1 MATTEKEIL
10 LEIQVDS
17 KNALKNVERAKLA
30 IESIRQAQKKYQ
42 DQLRTGEIDRETYI
56 KNMAALSNQMLK
68 QKEIIR
74 DNTKAHKDATK
85 ARQEAEGS
93 LLSMRAE
100 LSQLLKAYD
109 ALGKTEREDAE
120 VGGKML
126 TQIQTLTTELNQAE
140 QASGRYGRTVGNYP
154 SVFDA
159 STEKIQR
166 FGSIL
171 KGVFDFDAQIEKL
184 KGLGAAFN
192 GLAGTITSASRAP
205 IGYKKPITDAANAT
219 AQATAAVNANA
230 TATKAAATTTRAAT
244 EATTAQTTAT
254 NAQSAATEGATRN
267 TIGFN
272 TATNASAGASN
283 TAAAAET
290 AQAGAATGLSG
301 ALKSATSGVMSL
313 LKATLKFIASPIG
326 MIVAAVGAAL
336 LIVVKAVKQLTDAF
350 KKNDDAMTALSSV
363 MSVFK
368 AVGAAVGKIFEGI
381 VKAIVPVIEKVAELS
396 RKIATFF
403 GGEMVD
409 AMVDAN
415 ERLLRSNEELEDMH
429 NQNLV
434 SRATYNKRIAELNN
448 QVADSEHYTVEQR
461 RDAIEE
467 SIRLEKE
474 MTAAEVA
481 EAKVRLQNRILEAK
495 MKSDQSQETK
505 DEIAQLEAAVIDL
518 EAASEAAQRRAIS
531 RRSQFSK
538 EIESQRREAA
548 KQAEEARKERIAKEE
563 QAVQALQDLIIQQMI
578 DGQEKEI
585 AELKNATQKQVNELQ
600 KRLATEKNLTAKAKK
615 AIQEQ
620 IVLIEANA
628 QVEMGKIQE
637 KYSAERLK
645 KAVEVETELWQ
656 ARLAAVKKG
665 TDEERALLMS
675 NLQFRAKQEQDALMQ
690 RLINNEITER
700 EYEELALLSR
710 QKFAQENAALL
721 NAIDAQEQQR
731 IKQEWANRI
740 AAETDGSLRQM
751 DVKIEAKKAE
761 IAALQQ
767 LEGESDEAYKG
778 RQIALNNEL
787 LQMTKQR
794 ADAEM
799 QIERGK
805 AQATADLFG
814 ATSQLLEQ
822 AGEDNKEAVMASK
835 VLALAQV
842 AIQQGIAISEAVA
855 SAAAGDPYTYALRVA
870 VAIASTVAAMAS
882 AINSINEASFAEGGL
897 VRGAG
902 TATSDSIPARL
913 SNGEFVV
920 NAEATRQHLGELL
933 AINGGWGATAP
944 NNRHFADGGMAV
956 EQYNAASNSEAI
968 AAAVREAVADIQP
981 VVSVKEITNV
991 QKRVQVKEKIAN
1003 S

>member
-30 IESIRQAQKKYQ
+30 IESIKEAQKKYQ
-42 DQLRTGEIDRETYI
+42 DQLKNGEIDRETYI

-68 QKEIIR
+68 QREIIR

-93 LLSMRAE
+93 IKAMRAE

-120 VGGKML
+120 VGGKIL

-230 TATKAAATTTRAAT
+230 TATGAAATATRAAT

-272 TATNASAGASN
+272 TATNTSAAASN

-290 AQAGAATGLSG
+290 AQAGAATGLGS

-326 MIVAAVGAAL
+326 AIVAAIGVAL
-336 LIVVKAVKQLTDAF
+336 VIVVKAVKNLTDAF

-363 MSVFK
+363 MGIFK
-368 AVGAAVGKIFEGI
+368 AIGAAVGKVFEGI
-381 VKAIVPVIEKVAELS
+381 VKAITPLIEGIGKLGRAIVSLIPGMSSYIDTQEDIVRSEDKLEEVRRRNVVERAKTDKE
-396 RKIATFF
+396 IA
-403 GGEMVD
+403 
-409 AMVDAN
+409 
-415 ERLLRSNEELEDMH
+415 
-429 NQNLV
+429 
-434 SRATYNKRIAELNN
+434 KLNN
-448 QVADSEHYTVEQR
+448 IVADSENYTVEQR
-461 RDAIEE
+461 RNAVEE
-467 SIRLEKE
+467 SIRLER
-474 MTAAEVA
+474 MQTAAEIA
-481 EAKVRLQNRILEAK
+481 EAKEALRIRKLRAQ
-495 MKSDQSQETK
+495 MDSDTSDETK
-505 DEIAQLEAAVIDL
+505 NEIAQMTAELERLEAAG
-518 EAASEAAQRRAIS
+518 EAAQRRAIQ
-531 RRSQFSK
+531 RRASFNK
-538 EIESQRREAA
+538 EIENQRREAA
-548 KQAEEARKERIAKEE
+548 KKAEEARKERIAKEE
-563 QAVQALQDLIIQQMI
+563 QAVQALQDLIIRQMV

-585 AELKNATQKQVNELQ
+585 AELKNGTQKQVKELQ
-600 KRLATEKNLTAKAKK
+600 KRLTTEKNLTAKAKK

-620 IVLIEANA
+620 IILIEAQA
-628 QVEMGKIQE
+628 QVEIGKIQE
-637 KYSAERLK
+637 RYSAERLK
-645 KAVEVETELWQ
+645 KSVEVETELWQ

-665 TDEERALLMS
+665 TDEERMLLYLSLEDQEKNELAAL
-675 NLQFRAKQEQDALMQ
+675 KK
-690 RLINNEITER
+690 RLKDKEITEAQFM
-700 EYEELALLSR
+700 EL
-710 QKFAQENAALL
+710 QLL
-721 NAIDAQEQQR
+721 NQKKFEQQRQAIDATIRTEEQQR
-731 IKQEWANRI
+731 IKQEWSNRI
-740 AAETDGSLRQM
+740 AAEADGSLRQM

-814 ATSQLLEQ
+814 ATSELLEQ
-822 AGEDNKEAVMASK
+822 AGEDNKQAVMASK

-882 AINSINEASFAEGGL
+882 AIQSINEASFAKGGL

>member
-30 IESIRQAQKKYQ
+30 IESIKEAQKKYQ
-42 DQLRTGEIDRETYI
+42 DQLKNGEIDRETYI

-68 QKEIIR
+68 QREIIR
-74 DNTKAHKDATK
+74 DNTKAHKDAVK
-85 ARQEAEGS
+85 ANQEAEGS
-93 LLSMRAE
+93 LQAMRGE

-109 ALGKTEREDAE
+109 ALSKTEREGAA
-120 VGGKML
+120 G
-126 TQIQTLTTELNQAE
+126 TELLNHIGALTKEIKTAE
-140 QASGRYGRTVGNYP
+140 EASGRFQRNVGNYQ
-154 SVFDA
+154 SIWDA
-159 STEKIQR
+159 PTAKITK
-166 FGSIL
+166 FGETL
-171 KGVFDFDAQIEKL
+171 KGVFDFDAQIAKI
-184 KGLGAAFN
+184 KGLGDAFK
-192 GLAGTITSASRAP
+192 GIGTTLENASRTT
-205 IGYKKPITDAANAT
+205 IGFKKPITDAANAT
-219 AQATAAVNANA
+219 TQATAAVNANA
-230 TATKAAATTTRAAT
+230 TATGAAATATRAAT

-272 TATNASAGASN
+272 TATNTSAAASN

-290 AQAGAATGLSG
+290 AQAGAATGLGS

-326 MIVAAVGAAL
+326 AIVAAIGVAL
-336 LIVVKAVKQLTDAF
+336 VIVVKAVKNLTDAF

-363 MSVFK
+363 MGIFK
-368 AVGAAVGKIFEGI
+368 AIGAAIGKLFEYL
-381 VKAIVPVIEKVAELS
+381 VKAITPLIEGIGKLGRALVS
-396 RKIATFF
+396 IIPGMKKY
-403 GGEMVD
+403 VD
-409 AMVDAN
+409 AQEDIVRSED
-415 ERLLRSNEELEDMH
+415 RLEEVH
-429 NQNLV
+429 RKNLV
-434 SRATYNKRIAELNN
+434 QRAKDNKKLAELNN
-448 QVADSEHYTVEQR
+448 IVADSEHYTVEER
-461 RDAIEE
+461 KKAVEE
-467 SIRLEKE
+467 SIALEKQ
-474 MTAAEVA
+474 MTAAAVA
-481 EAKVRLQNRILEAK
+481 EAREQLRIRKLKAQQD
-495 MKSDQSQETK
+495 SDTSDETK
-505 DEIAQLEAAVIDL
+505 NEIAQLEAALIQL
-518 EAASEAAQRRAIS
+518 EADGEAAQRRAIS
-531 RRSQFSK
+531 RRSQFNK
-538 EIESQRREAA
+538 EIEQQRKEAAQKAAEQAKERRE
-548 KQAEEARKERIAKEE
+548 KEAEAEK
-563 QAVQALQDLIIQQMI
+563 ALQDLILAQMKE
-578 DGQEKEI
+578 GQEKEI
-585 AELKNATQKQVNELQ
+585 ALAKTNGERQVADLK
-600 KRLATEKNLTAKAKK
+600 KRLKEEKNLTAKARK

-620 IVLIEANA
+620 IVLIEAQT
-628 QVEMGKIQE
+628 QVELGKIAE
-637 KYSAERLK
+637 KYTKENVQRQIAIANE
-645 KAVEVETELWQ
+645 EWQ
-656 ARLAAVKKG
+656 ARLAVVRKG
-665 TDEERALLMS
+665 TEEERELRR
-675 NLQFRAKQEQDALMQ
+675 QYEQEQAKQERDALMN
-690 RLINNEITER
+690 RLIANEITDEQYER
-700 EYEELALLSR
+700 LNELNR
-710 QKFAQENAALL
+710 QKHLQNLA
-721 NAIDAQEQQR
+721 AIDKEAADAEQAA
-731 IKQEWANRI
+731 IKAEWDAKI
-740 AAETDGSLRQM
+740 AAETEGSIAQM
-751 DVKIEAKKAE
+751 NVKIEAKRAE
-761 IAALQQ
+761 IEALQQ
-767 LEGESDEAYKG
+767 LEGESDAAYKL
-778 RQIALNNEL
+778 RQQTLNDEL
-787 LQMTKQR
+787 LDMTKRR
-794 ADAEM
+794 AEAEM

-814 ATSQLLEQ
+814 ATSELLAQ
-822 AGEDNKEAVMASK
+822 AGEDNKQAVMASK

-882 AINSINEASFAEGGL
+882 AIQSINEASFAKGGL

>member
-1 MATTEKEIL
+1 
-10 LEIQVDS
+10 
-17 KNALKNVERAKLA
+17 
-30 IESIRQAQKKYQ
+30 
-42 DQLRTGEIDRETYI
+42 
-56 KNMAALSNQMLK
+56 MAALSNQMLK

-74 DNTKAHKDATK
+74 DNTKAHKDAVK
-85 ARQEAEGS
+85 ANQEAEGS
-93 LLSMRAE
+93 LQAMRGE

-109 ALGKTEREDAE
+109 ALSKTEREDAE

-126 TQIQTLTTELNQAE
+126 KHIQDLTGELKTAE
-140 QASGRYGRTVGNYP
+140 EASGRFQRNVGNYQ
-154 SVFDA
+154 SIWDA
-159 STEKIQR
+159 PITKIEK
-166 FGSIL
+166 FGSII
-171 KGVFDFDAQIEKL
+171 KGVFDFDAQIAKL
-184 KGLGAAFN
+184 KGLGDAFK
-192 GLAGTITSASRAP
+192 GVSTTLESASRTT
-205 IGYKKPITDAANAT
+205 IGFKKPITDAANAT

-230 TATKAAATTTRAAT
+230 TATGAAATATRAAT

-272 TATNASAGASN
+272 TATNTSAAASN

-290 AQAGAATGLSG
+290 AQAGAATGLG
-301 ALKSATSGVMSL
+301 AALKSATSGVMSL

-326 MIVAAVGAAL
+326 AIVAAIGVAL
-336 LIVVKAVKQLTDAF
+336 VIVVKAVKNLTDAF

-363 MSVFK
+363 MGVFK
-368 AVGAAVGKIFEGI
+368 AIGAAVGKVFENI

-415 ERLLRSNEELEDMH
+415 ERLLRSTEELEDMH
-429 NQNLV
+429 NRNLV

-448 QVADSEHYTVEQR
+448 QVADSENYTVEQR
-461 RDAIEE
+461 RNAVEE

-481 EAKVRLQNRILEAK
+481 EAKARLQNKILEAK
-495 MKSDQSQETK
+495 INSDTSQQTK

-518 EAASEAAQRRAIS
+518 EAASEAAQRRAIQ
-531 RRSQFSK
+531 RRASFNK
-538 EIESQRREAA
+538 EIENQRREAA
-548 KQAEEARKERIAKEE
+548 KKAEEARKERIAKEE
-563 QAVQALQDLIIQQMI
+563 QAVQALQDLIIAQMI
-578 DGQEKEI
+578 DGQEKEV
-585 AELKNATQKQVNELQ
+585 AELKNGTQKQVKELQ
-600 KRLATEKNLTAKAKK
+600 KRLTTEKNLTAKAKK
-615 AIQEQ
+615 ALQEQ
-620 IVLIEANA
+620 VVLIEAQA
-628 QVEMGKIQE
+628 QVEIGKIQE
-637 KYSAERLK
+637 RYSAERLK
-645 KAVEVETELWQ
+645 KAVETETELWQ

-665 TDEERALLMS
+665 TEEERALRLS
-675 NLQFRAKQEQDALMQ
+675 QLQFNARQEQDALVA
-690 RLINNEITER
+690 RLQANELTE
-700 EYEELALLSR
+700 EQYEELSLLSR
-710 QKFAQENAALL
+710 RKYQEA
-721 NAIDAQEQQR
+721 AQEQER
-731 IKQEWANRI
+731 IKQEWANKI
-740 AAETDGSLRQM
+740 AAETDGSIKQM

-814 ATSQLLEQ
+814 ATSELLEQ

-835 VLALAQV
+835 IMALAQV

-855 SAAAGDPYTYALRVA
+855 SAAAGDPYTYAFRVA
-870 VAIASTVAAMAS
+870 AAIASTVAAMAS
-882 AINSINEASFAEGGL
+882 AINSINEASFAKGGL

>member
-30 IESIRQAQKKYQ
+30 IESIKEAQKKYQ
-42 DQLRTGEIDRETYI
+42 DQLKNGEIDRETYI
-56 KNMAALSNQMLK
+56 KHMAALSNQMLK

-74 DNTKAHKDATK
+74 DNTKAHKDAVK
-85 ARQEAEGS
+85 ANQEAEGS
-93 LLSMRAE
+93 LQAMRGE

-109 ALGKTEREDAE
+109 ALSKTEREDAE

-126 TQIQTLTTELNQAE
+126 KHIQDLTGELKTAE
-140 QASGRYGRTVGNYP
+140 EASGRFQRNVGNYQ
-154 SVFDA
+154 SIWDA
-159 STEKIQR
+159 PISKIEK
-166 FGSIL
+166 FGGII
-171 KGVFDFDAQIEKL
+171 KGVFDFDAQIAKL
-184 KGLGAAFN
+184 KGLGDAFK
-192 GLAGTITSASRAP
+192 GIGTTLDNASRTT
-205 IGYKKPITDAANAT
+205 IGFKKPITDAANAT
-219 AQATAAVNANA
+219 TQATAAVNANA
-230 TATKAAATTTRAAT
+230 TATGAAATATRAAT

-272 TATNASAGASN
+272 TATNTSAAASN

-290 AQAGAATGLSG
+290 AQAGAATGLGS

-326 MIVAAVGAAL
+326 AIVAAIGVAL
-336 LIVVKAVKQLTDAF
+336 VIVVKAVKNLTDAF

-363 MSVFK
+363 MGIFK
-368 AVGAAVGKIFEGI
+368 AIGAAVGKVFEGI
-381 VKAIVPVIEKVAELS
+381 VKAITPLIEGIGKLGRAIVSLIPGMKSYIDTQEDIVRSEDKLEEVR
-396 RKIATFF
+396 RKNVVERAKTDKEIA
-403 GGEMVD
+403 
-409 AMVDAN
+409 
-415 ERLLRSNEELEDMH
+415 
-429 NQNLV
+429 
-434 SRATYNKRIAELNN
+434 KLNN
-448 QVADSEHYTVEQR
+448 IVADSENYTVEQR
-461 RDAIEE
+461 RNAVEE
-467 SIRLEKE
+467 SIRLER
-474 MTAAEVA
+474 MQTAAEIA
-481 EAKVRLQNRILEAK
+481 EAKEALRIRKLRAQ
-495 MKSDQSQETK
+495 MDSDTSDETK
-505 DEIAQLEAAVIDL
+505 NEIAQMTAELERLEAAG
-518 EAASEAAQRRAIS
+518 EAAQRRAIQ
-531 RRSQFSK
+531 RRASFNK
-538 EIESQRREAA
+538 EIENQRREAA
-548 KQAEEARKERIAKEE
+548 KKAEEARKERIAKEE
-563 QAVQALQDLIIQQMI
+563 QAVQALQDLIIAQMI
-578 DGQEKEI
+578 DGQEKEVT
-585 AELKNATQKQVNELQ
+585 ELKNGTQKQVKELQ

-620 IVLIEANA
+620 IILIEANA
-628 QVEMGKIQE
+628 QVEIGKIQE

-645 KAVEVETELWQ
+645 RNVEAQTELWQ
-656 ARLAAVKKG
+656 ARLAVAKKG
-665 TDEERALLMS
+665 TDEERMLMYLSLEDQEKNELEAL
-675 NLQFRAKQEQDALMQ
+675 KK
-690 RLINNEITER
+690 RLADKEITEGQFM
-700 EYEELALLSR
+700 EL
-710 QKFAQENAALL
+710 QLL
-721 NAIDAQEQQR
+721 NQKKFEQQRQAIDATVRAEEQAQ
-731 IKQEWANRI
+731 IKQEWANKI
-740 AAETDGSLRQM
+740 AIEAEGSLRQM

-814 ATSQLLEQ
+814 ATSELLEQ
-822 AGEDNKEAVMASK
+822 AGEDNKQAVMASK

-882 AINSINEASFAEGGL
+882 AINSINEASFAKGGL

-944 NNRHFADGGMAV
+944 HNRHFADGGMAV